1 MNGIQE
7 VVGSNPTSSTIIISV
22 NKGGTTGI
30 LYSRPYGE
38 GSFLIFCFLKEEVR
52 LDRRYDFKAIE
63 AKWQNIW
70 EENSY
75 FKVYEDKTKPKYY
88 NLEMFPY
95 PSGHLHMGHVR
106 NYAIGDVVARF
117 KSMNGYNV
125 LHPMG
130 WDAFGLPAENAAIQ
144 NNVHPARWTYG
155 NIENMERQLKGMGIS
170 YDWDRELTTC
180 RPDYYKFTQWMFLKL
195 FEHNLAYKKKSAVN
209 WCPSCQTV
217 LANEQVVEGCCE
229 RCESEVD
236 KKQLE
241 QWFFKTTAYAQRL
254 LDDLEKL
261 PGWPEKVKT
270 MQRNWIGRS
279 EGCQFSL
286 EIEGSEETLSVYT
299 TRPDTVFGVT
309 YMVLAPEHPLVEKLV
324 AGKTQELEVQAFVK
338 KMKSTS
344 DIART
349 ATDAEKEG
357 IFTGA
362 YAINPMNGE
371 KVPIWIA
378 NYVLMDYG
386 TGAIMAVPAHDQ
398 RDFEFARKYDIP
410 IRVVIKS
417 PESPALGNEMLEAYP
432 GDGVMVNSGEFDGL
446 TVEEGQKRIIAYME
460 EHGIG
465 QGTINYRLRDW
476 LISRQRYWGAPIPI
490 VYCPDCG
497 IVPVAEKDLP
507 VLLPEDIDFKPYGES
522 PLNHLES
529 FYKTSCPNCGKEA
542 RREADTMDTFVCSS
556 WYFDRFCSPHE
567 SDIPFNREAVDY
579 WMPVDQYIG
588 GVEHAILHLMYARFF
603 TKFLYDINMLSCEEP
618 FTNLLTQGMVLKE
631 GAKMSKSK
639 GNVVSP
645 EDIIGTYGAD
655 TARLFILFAS
665 PPERDLEWSDQG
677 VEGSYR
683 FLNRV
688 WRMVN
693 EYADTIREVN
703 IPDNF
708 VELDADAR
716 KLRYKTHA
724 SIKKVSEDIGERF
737 NFNTAIS
744 ATMEL
749 SNALNS
755 YSDNEEQ
762 DLPVVKEAINTLLL
776 LLSPFSPH
784 ICEELW
790 QLCGN
795 TEGICLQKW
804 PAYDPAAL
812 IQDEIEIV
820 VQISGK
826 VRDRIT
832 VATGLSEEEL
842 RQIALASPKVQQLI
856 QDKTIVKTIV
866 VPGKLVNIVAR

>member
-1 MNGIQE
+1 M
-7 VVGSNPTSSTIIISV
+7 
-22 NKGGTTGI
+22 
-30 LYSRPYGE
+30 
-38 GSFLIFCFLKEEVR
+38 
-52 LDRRYDFKAIE
+52 DRRYDFRTIE
-63 AKWQNIW
+63 AKWQKIW
-70 EENSY
+70 EENHY
-75 FKVYEDKTKPKYY
+75 FKVYEDESKPKYY

-130 WDAFGLPAENAAIQ
+130 WDAFGLPAENAAIH
-144 NNVHPARWTYG
+144 NAVHPARWTYA
-155 NIENMERQLKGMGIS
+155 NIENMKSQLKTMGLS

-180 RPDYYKFTQWMFLKL
+180 KPDYYKFTQWMFLKL
-195 FEHNLAYKKKSAVN
+195 FENNLAYKKKSAVN

-229 RCESEVD
+229 RCDSMVE

-254 LDDLEKL
+254 LDDLDKL

-286 EIEGSEETLSVYT
+286 AIEGNEETLSVYT

-309 YMVLAPEHPLVEKLV
+309 YMVLAPEHPLVEKLA
-324 AGKTQELEVQAFVK
+324 AGKPQEAEVKAFIK

-344 DIART
+344 DMART
-349 ATDAEKEG
+349 ASDAEKEG
-357 IFTGA
+357 VFTGA
-362 YAINPMNGE
+362 YAINPMTAE

-398 RDFEFARKYDIP
+398 RDFDFARKYNIP

-417 PESPALGNEMLEAYP
+417 ADSPANGEEMTEAYA
-432 GDGVMVNSGEFDGL
+432 GDGVMVNSGDFNGL
-446 TVEEGQKRIIAYME
+446 NVTEGQKQIIAYME

-465 QGTINYRLRDW
+465 KGTINFRLRDW

-490 VYCPDCG
+490 VYCEDCG

-507 VLLPEDIDFKPYGES
+507 VMLPENIEFKPYGES
-522 PLNHLES
+522 PLNDVEG
-529 FYKTSCPNCGKEA
+529 FYKTSCPRCGKEA
-542 RREADTMDTFVCSS
+542 RRETDTMDTFVCSS
-556 WYFDRFCSPHE
+556 WYFDRFCSPHVSE
-567 SDIPFNREAVDY
+567 TPFSREAVDY

-618 FTNLLTQGMVLKE
+618 FTNLLTQGMVLKD

-645 EDIIGTYGAD
+645 EDIITTYGAD

-665 PPERDLEWSDQG
+665 PPERDLEWSDKG
-677 VEGSYR
+677 AEGCYR

-688 WRMVN
+688 WRIVTA
-693 EYADTIREVN
+693 YADTIKEVN

-708 VELDADAR
+708 AELDKDAR
-716 KLRYKTHA
+716 QLRFKTHA
-724 SIKKVSEDIGERF
+724 SIKKVSEDIEGRF

-744 ATMEL
+744 AIMEL
-749 SNALNS
+749 CNALIS
-755 YSDNEEQ
+755 YSDTEEQ

-790 QLCGN
+790 QLSGN
-795 TEGICLQKW
+795 EERICLQPW

-812 IQDEIEIV
+812 VQDKVEIV
-820 VQISGK
+820 VQISGR

-832 VATGLSEEEL
+832 VPAGLTEEEL
-842 RQIALASPKVQQLI
+842 RRIALESDKICQLTK
-856 QDKTIVKTIV
+856 DKKIVKIIV
-866 VPGKLVNIVAR
+866 VPGKLVNIVVQS

>member
-1 MNGIQE
+1 MAFKRSWVRIPLAPPLLYLSIR
-7 VVGSNPTSSTIIISV
+7 VVPREFSTLVPTGKRV
-22 NKGGTTGI
+22 
-30 LYSRPYGE
+30 
-38 GSFLIFCFLKEEVR
+38 FLISALKEDIGV
-52 LDRRYDFKAIE
+52 DKRYDFKAIE

-70 EENSY
+70 EENKI
-75 FKVYEDKTKPKYY
+75 FKVYEDKSKPKYY

-144 NNVHPARWTYG
+144 NEVHPARWTYG
-155 NIENMERQLKGMGIS
+155 NIERMKQQLKGMGLS
-170 YDWDRELTTC
+170 YDWNRELTTSK
-180 RPDYYKFTQWMFLKL
+180 PDYYKFTQWMFLKL
-195 FEHNLAYKKKSAVN
+195 FDHNLAYKKKSAVN

-286 EIEGSEETLSVYT
+286 AIDGSKETLSVYT

-309 YMVLAPEHPLVEKLV
+309 YMVLAPEHPLVEVLA
-324 AGKTQELEVQAFVK
+324 AGKAQEAEVKAFIK
-338 KMKSTS
+338 KMQSTS

-357 IFTGA
+357 VFTGA

-386 TGAIMAVPAHDQ
+386 TGAIMAVPAHDE

-410 IRVVIKS
+410 IRVVIKGA
-417 PESPALGNEMLEAYP
+417 ESPTRSEDMLEAYT
-432 GDGVMVNSGEFDGL
+432 GDGVMVNSDNFNGL

-460 EHGIG
+460 KHGIG

-497 IVPVAEKDLP
+497 TVPVPEKDLP

-522 PLNHLES
+522 PLNQLES
-529 FYKTSCPNCGKEA
+529 FYKTSCPNCGQEA
-542 RREADTMDTFVCSS
+542 RRETDTMDTFVCSS

-567 SDIPFNREAVDY
+567 SDIPFSREAADY

-603 TKFLYDINMLSCEEP
+603 TKFLYDIDMLSCEEP

-645 EDIIGTYGAD
+645 EDIINTYGAD

-677 VEGSYR
+677 VEGCYR

-693 EYADTIREVN
+693 GYADAIREVS

-708 VELDADAR
+708 AELDADAR
-716 KLRYKTHA
+716 KLRFKTHA
-724 SIKKVSEDIGERF
+724 TIKKVSEDIEERF

-755 YSDNEEQ
+755 YSDNKKQ
-762 DLPVVKEAINTLLL
+762 NLPVVKEAINSLLL

-795 TEGICLQKW
+795 EGAICLQKW
-804 PAYDPAAL
+804 PTYDPVAL

-842 RQIALASPKVQQLI
+842 RQIALASPKIQQLI

-866 VPGKLVNIVAR
+866 VPGKLVNIVVR